1 MMEGGSTTL
10 AAVPSESSAM
20 AAGLLAAAVVG
31 GLLCMVAGK
40 LFCHRSYPETPSE
53 SDSAAAGVLRPP
65 EPLLEVLATSA
76 VAGKVAVDLPELLA
90 ATGAVAGSVRNR
102 SCFILLFRAVC
113 AAAEMCGAVL

>member
-76 VAGKVAVDLPELLA
+76 VAGKVAGKGFICGFCHFGFREDFDAAWLL
-90 ATGAVAGSVRNR
+90 
-102 SCFILLFRAVC
+102 
-113 AAAEMCGAVL
+113 